1 MVDNSRP
8 TDLSTSD
15 LSTQEQSPEA
25 TKAVL
30 LEPQFVIPFLLVA
43 SLFPLWGFAND
54 VTNPLV
60 RAFKDIFLISHTQSS
75 LVQFAFYL
83 GYGVMAIPAA
93 LFIRRFSYRSGIL
106 GGLAL
111 YALGAFL
118 FIPACLYREFNYFL
132 ASLLILTCGL
142 SLLET
147 TANPYILS
155 MGSPETATRRLNF
168 AQAFNPMGSLIGMGV
183 ASLFILKHLEVE
195 KFRDTLRMEDPS
207 FATMLPS
214 MADQKL
220 SEALV
225 HFAQTQPVQF
235 EAMQRTDLISVAIPY
250 VVIGTV
256 VLALWVLF
264 FRMRLPNTVQADTP
278 FSWHECAQSYR
289 RLIAHAPF
297 REGVIAQAFY
307 VGAQIACW
315 TFVIHYGMSEL
326 GLTASQA
333 QNYNIIAML
342 LFLTSR
348 FICTGLLAYIN
359 SGLLLMILSI
369 AGVGCVLGVI
379 FLPDWWGLYSLIS
392 VSACM
397 SLMFP
402 TIYGIA
408 LDGLGHDASL
418 GSAGLIMAIVG
429 GALMPPAQGALI
441 DLGSPV
447 VALSD
452 VRFSFILPALSFVVI
467 ALFGY
472 RSIRRQGAIYLPV
485 TSSAGLYD
493 TNQLD
498 RCVFSF
504 WSF

>member
-1 MVDNSRP
+1 
-8 TDLSTSD
+8 
-15 LSTQEQSPEA
+15 
-25 TKAVL
+25 
-30 LEPQFVIPFLLVA
+30 
-43 SLFPLWGFAND
+43 
-54 VTNPLV
+54 
-60 RAFKDIFLISHTQSS
+60 
-75 LVQFAFYL
+75 
-83 GYGVMAIPAA
+83 
-93 LFIRRFSYRSGIL
+93 
-106 GGLAL
+106 
-111 YALGAFL
+111 
-118 FIPACLYREFNYFL
+118 
-132 ASLLILTCGL
+132 
-142 SLLET
+142 
-147 TANPYILS
+147 
-155 MGSPETATRRLNF
+155 
-168 AQAFNPMGSLIGMGV
+168 
-183 ASLFILKHLEVE
+183 
-195 KFRDTLRMEDPS
+195 
-207 FATMLPS
+207 
-214 MADQKL
+214 
-220 SEALV
+220 
-225 HFAQTQPVQF
+225 
-235 EAMQRTDLISVAIPY
+235 
-250 VVIGTV
+250 
-256 VLALWVLF
+256 
-264 FRMRLPNTVQADTP
+264 
-278 FSWHECAQSYR
+278 
-289 RLIAHAPF
+289 
-297 REGVIAQAFY
+297 
-307 VGAQIACW
+307 
-315 TFVIHYGMSEL
+315 MSEL

-485 TSSAGLYD
+485 TSSAGL
-493 TNQLD
+493 
-498 RCVFSF
+498 
-504 WSF
+504 